1 METNSNKSSNKFVEK
16 LLGLFGELDQEE
28 FKKDVDKASKLEGKS
43 KTKFI
48 NSFLKKYSNPKFDK
62 KTTKAINSEIISKL
76 VNTRDDFV
84 KCMEIYMSTEDKIE
98 AEALRHHHIL
108 KEKKLTKLEN
118 GNLNG
123 DSYVKFGISL
133 SCIFDPKSYYDKFIK
148 GMFRYFQLSFKE
160 NYLYEFIK
168 YDYFNNSNE
177 FQFYKENTLSLE
189 NSLKSMLIDMKRVIA
204 EHSKEV
210 EIKNSKKFKLIM
222 EEKKFRLFIIKAQ
235 LTKNDEAKNLYKKC
249 TNNNEILLEV
259 KKFMDKAKKEQNQE
273 LEDKLTLLEEEVK
286 KYLEDEKEAKE
297 KADYEKTI

>member
-222 EEKKFRLFIIKAQ
+222 EEK
-235 LTKNDEAKNLYKKC
+235 NLDC
-249 TNNNEILLEV
+249 L
-259 KKFMDKAKKEQNQE
+259 
-273 LEDKLTLLEEEVK
+273 
-286 KYLEDEKEAKE
+286 
-297 KADYEKTI
+297 